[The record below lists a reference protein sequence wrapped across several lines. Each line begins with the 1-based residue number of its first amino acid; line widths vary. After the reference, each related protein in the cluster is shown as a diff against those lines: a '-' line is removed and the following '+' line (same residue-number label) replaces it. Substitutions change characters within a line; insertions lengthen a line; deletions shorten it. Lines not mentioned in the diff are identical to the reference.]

1 MLAAR
6 CLMLNSYLSPF
17 SPLESV
23 RVVHVLWGA
32 ICWPLDVSLKFYLI
46 DRYFSVHLTTKIGDV
61 KLSTNV
67 FMDGTAFDRSIIS
80 PYT

>member
-1 MLAAR
+1 MSHAKFLSESVLSIRKCSCSSRTLGGDMLAVK
-6 CLMLNSYLSPF
+6 CL
-17 SPLESV
+17 V
-23 RVVHVLWGA
+23 
-32 ICWPLDVSLKFYLI
+32 LKFYLI